1 MPVPDPRGDV
11 GRWNNASARV
21 RQPSQP
27 EPPPRRKKKNWF
39 ANCCRCC
46 SGQRDDAD
54 WGPAPGE
61 VPGARRTDPVIR
73 DGMLVISGID
83 LMSGRSGSNRRAHHT
98 NEFEYDHLIIRRG
111 QPFDMKLQFRQPYD
125 PDEHRIC
132 LEFLNGPTPQVSK
145 GTHILVPVGSSLPG
159 LGWSAEIKDSDS
171 NTMDLRV
178 CTSPTAII
186 GKYQFSVKTRSKAGE
201 YPMPFDPRYE
211 IYILFNPWCPEDPV
225 YLPQTGSLDEYVLN
239 ESGRIY
245 YGTESQ
251 IGERTWNY
259 AQFDKGVLDAC
270 LFMLDRRGMP
280 HASRGDPIMV
290 SRVVSA
296 MVNSIDDNGVLVG
309 NWTGDY
315 SRGTNPSAWV
325 GSRDILLQ
333 YHRTGYPVQ
342 YGQCWVFAG
351 VVTTVLRCLGI
362 ATRTVTNYNSAH
374 DTDVSLTMDIY
385 FDENMKPL
393 EHLNKDSVWNFHVWN
408 DCWMTRPD
416 LPSGYDGWQVVDATP
431 QESSSGI
438 FCCGPCS
445 VEAIKN
451 GLVYMKYDASFCFA
465 EVNSDK
471 VYWQRQSDGSFKIV
485 YVEEKAI
492 GHLISTKAVGSHKRD
507 DITDIYKHPEGSE
520 AERKAV
526 ETAAKHGTKAH
537 IYTNK
542 DWGEDISVTVD
553 TEDAYTG
560 QDISL
565 RINLKNR
572 SNVPRNVSLNLFV
585 AVMYYTGVTGSNFK
599 QEQRQVQVPAGGA
612 QAVPMVISYAEYK
625 PHLVDQGAMKLSVS
639 GKVAETSQ
647 VIAKEHT
654 FRLRTPDLTLTMLGP
669 AIVGQETQ
677 VQVVF
682 KNPLPVTLTG
692 AVFHMEGSGLSTPS
706 TMTVGNIGPHQTVRL
721 RQPFTPL
728 RAGRR
733 QLVASL
739 DSPQLSQVHGVLTIE
754 VTPGPQP
761 GPSASPAPSRGSP
774 APARASPAPTRASP
788 APTRAS
794 PAPARASPAP
804 NRASPARQPAN
815 RSNPANAS
823 PARHPDP
830 RGSPA
835 RGSPSRQPDPRESP
849 NVRGAPRTGRTGRPV

>member
-1 MPVPDPRGDV
+1 MPVSDPRGDA
-11 GRWNNASARV
+11 GRWANVSYRV
-21 RQPSQP
+21 RQPNSP
-27 EPPPRRKKKNWF
+27 EPAPRRKPNWF
-39 ANCCRCC
+39 HKFCRCC
-46 SGQRDDAD
+46 ARQRDDTD
-54 WGPAPGE
+54 WRPAPGE

-73 DGMLVISGID
+73 EGMLVIKKID
-83 LMSGRSGSNRRAHHT
+83 LMSGRTGANRCAHHT
-98 NEFEYDHLIIRRG
+98 DEYEYNNLIIRRG
-111 QPFDMKLQFRQPYD
+111 QPFDMTLHFQQPYD
-125 PDEHRIC
+125 YEDHRIC
-132 LEFLNGPTPQVSK
+132 LEFLIGSNPQSSK

-159 LGWSAEIKDSDS
+159 MGWSAEMTSSDDNS
-171 NTMDLRV
+171 MCLRV
-178 CTSPTAII
+178 CPSPRAVV

-201 YPMPFDPRYE
+201 YAAPFDPNNE
-211 IYILFNPWCPEDPV
+211 VYILFNPWCPEDPV
-225 YLPQTGSLDEYVLN
+225 YLQQTDCLKEYVLN
-239 ESGRIY
+239 ETGRIY

-259 AQFDKGVLDAC
+259 AQFDHGILDAC
-270 LFMLDRRGMP
+270 LFMLDKRGMP

-296 MVNSIDDNGVLVG
+296 MVNSLDDNGVLVG

-325 GSRDILLQ
+325 GSRDILLK
-333 YHRTGYPVQ
+333 YLRTGYPVL

-351 VVTTVLRCLGI
+351 VVTSVLRCLGI

-393 EHLNKDSVWNFHVWN
+393 EHLNADSVWNFHVWN
-408 DCWMTRPD
+408 DCWMKRPD
-416 LPSGYDGWQVVDATP
+416 LPSGFDGWQVVDATP

-471 VYWQRQSDGSFKIV
+471 VYWQRQGDGTFKIV

-492 GHLISTKAVGSHKRD
+492 GHLISTKAVGSHQRQ
-507 DITDIYKHPEGSE
+507 DITNIYKHPEGTE

-542 DWGEDISVTVD
+542 EWGEDISVTVD
-553 TEDAYTG
+553 TQEAYTG

-565 RINLKNR
+565 RVILKNR
-572 SNVPRNVSLNLFV
+572 SSMPRNVSLNLFV

-599 QEQRQVQVPAGGA
+599 QEQRQVQIPAGGA
-612 QAVPMVISYAEYK
+612 QPVPMVISYPEYK
-625 PHLVDQGAMKLSVS
+625 AHLVDQGAMKLSIS
-639 GKVAETSQ
+639 GKVAETGQ

-654 FRLRTPDLTLTMLGP
+654 FRLRTPDLTLTLLGP

-677 VQVVF
+677 VQIVF
-682 KNPLPVTLTG
+682 KNPLPVTLTH
-692 AVFHMEGSGLSTPS
+692 ATFHMEGSGLSTPN
-706 TMTVGNIGPHQTVRL
+706 TMTVGDIGPHQTVRL
-721 RQPFTPL
+721 CQNFTPL

-733 QLVASL
+733 QLAASL
-739 DSPQLSQVHGVLTIE
+739 DSPQLSQVHGVLTID
-754 VTPGPQP
+754 VAQSPPP
-761 GPSASPAPSRGSP
+761 GPSASPAP
-774 APARASPAPTRASP
+774 A
-788 APTRAS
+788 
-794 PAPARASPAP
+794 
-804 NRASPARQPAN
+804 
-815 RSNPANAS
+815 
-823 PARHPDP
+823 

-835 RGSPSRQPDPRESP
+835 RGRGSHAHVRGSPAAARSSPGRQPANHNTPANANTNTNANTNARATPSRQPNPGRAP
-849 NVRGAPRTGRTGRPV
+849 NAHGAAATSRPGATGRPV